1 MDWLIHNSIADIHG
15 PAFLIVYIEIA
26 VVTVLLAYA
35 VVLLCDKTRLRAPPP
50 VPSTFDPYE
59 LSYLRG
65 GKNAVIRTAL
75 YSLHQLSLVD
85 PTPRAWFTD
94 SKLVVKADLADG
106 KALSGL
112 EERVLRSLRS
122 LGSPVKVSDL
132 FKSDALGTDVE
143 ALCEPFRNRLESD
156 ELLFRPDTSRLGAM
170 LIVFAATAVLV
181 LLSLWRIA
189 TAEGRPVGFLFW
201 LTVVAVLIL
210 WKVVWPHVRTRIT
223 ARGKAYLKQLQ
234 LAYENLRQP
243 AGRGTGTSSQPDL
256 AGVAL
261 VALFGIGILSGTA
274 DDAFARLFTRASRN
288 AGCGGSTGCGGGG
301 CGGGGGGGGGGG
313 CGGGGCGG

>member
-15 PAFLIVYIEIA
+15 PAFLIIYIGIA
-26 VVTVLLAYA
+26 VVTVLLACA
-35 VVLLCDKTRLRAPPP
+35 VVPLCDKTRLRAPPP
-50 VPSTFDPYE
+50 VPSALDPYE

-75 YSLHQLSLVD
+75 YSLHHLGLVD
-85 PTPRAWFTD
+85 PAPRAWFTD
-94 SKLVVKADLADG
+94 SKLVVKADLPDG
-106 KALSGL
+106 KALRGL
-112 EERVLRSLRS
+112 EERVLRTLKS

-132 FKSDALGTDVE
+132 FKSETLGTDVE

-189 TAEGRPVGFLFW
+189 TAEGRPVSFLFW

-210 WKVVWPHVRTRIT
+210 WNAVWPHVRTRIT

-234 LAYENLRQP
+234 LAYENLRQA
-243 AGRGTGTSSQPDL
+243 AGPGTGTSSQPDL

-261 VALFGIGILSGTA
+261 VGLFGIGILSGTA
-274 DDAFARLFTRASRN
+274 DAAFARLFTRTSGGG
-288 AGCGGSTGCGGGG
+288 GCGASTGCGGGG
-301 CGGGGGGGGGGG
+301 CGGGGGGGG

>member
-1 MDWLIHNSIADIHG
+1 MIIHG
-15 PAFLIVYIEIA
+15 PAFLIIYIEIA
-26 VVTVLLAYA
+26 AVTILLAYA
-35 VVLLCDKTRLRAPPP
+35 VVPLCDKTRLRTPPP

-75 YSLHQLSLVD
+75 YSLHHLGLVD
-85 PTPRAWFTD
+85 PTPRATD
-94 SKLVVKADLADG
+94 SKLVVKADLPDG
-106 KALSGL
+106 KALTGV

-122 LGSPVKVSDL
+122 LASPVKLSDL
-132 FKSDALGTDVE
+132 FNSEALATDVE
-143 ALCEPFRNRLESD
+143 ALCEPFRNKLESD
-156 ELLFRPDTSRLGAM
+156 ELLFGPDTSRLGAM

-234 LAYENLRQP
+234 LAYENLRQAARP
-243 AGRGTGTSSQPDL
+243 TGTSSQPDL

-261 VALFGIGILSGTA
+261 VGLFGIGILSGTA
-274 DDAFARLFTRASRN
+274 DDAFARLFTKASGGG
-288 AGCGGSTGCGGGG
+288 GCGASTGCGGGG
-301 CGGGGGGGGGGG
+301 CGGGGGGGGGG